1 MAETLIP
8 ITPHGILLDQ
18 VLENKITNLLT
29 VNPKTEKIRWRFS
42 AIKSA
47 GAPPKFSVTQGA
59 FEDNDAKKSETLSV
73 YGYSHVIEK
82 MAPSITTTN
91 SPESKTFK
99 PLQIIFENN
108 HNAGQLIDLFAQGIG
123 MKQIN
128 ILEIVK
134 EDKSKVH
141 RKKFED
147 CQPIGFQFYGSFM
160 VMYYT
165 YLKIT
170 DTKRVFDK
178 HGDDKG
184 TKGYIASITEPPKN

>member
-8 ITPHGILLDQ
+8 ITSQGILLDQ
-18 VLENKITNLLT
+18 VLEQKIRNLLT
-29 VNPKTEKIRWRFS
+29 VNPKSEKIRWRFS
-42 AIKSA
+42 AIKSV
-47 GAPPKFSVTQGA
+47 GKPPKFNVTEAA
-59 FEDNDAKKSETLSV
+59 FEDKEAKNSETLSV
-73 YGYSHVIEK
+73 YGYSHTIEK

-91 SPESKTFK
+91 APESKTFK

-123 MKQIN
+123 MTQIN

-134 EDKSKVH
+134 EDKKKVH

-147 CQPIGFQFYGSFM
+147 CQPIGFQFYGAFM

-170 DTKRVFDK
+170 DTKRVFDN
-178 HGDDKG
+178 HGDDTG
-184 TKGYIASITEPPKN
+184 TKEYIASIIEPPQN